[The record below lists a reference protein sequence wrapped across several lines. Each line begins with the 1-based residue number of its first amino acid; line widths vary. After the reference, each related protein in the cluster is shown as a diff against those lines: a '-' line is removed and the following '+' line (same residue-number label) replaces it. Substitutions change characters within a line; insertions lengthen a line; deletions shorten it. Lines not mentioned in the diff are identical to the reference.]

1 VKNIDVVVV
10 TYNRLG
16 LLKECVDALLSQKD
30 NLSNIFIFNNHST
43 DGTDKYLSYQMILY
57 L

>member
-43 DGTDKYLSYQMILY
+43 DGTDKYLS
-57 L
+57 